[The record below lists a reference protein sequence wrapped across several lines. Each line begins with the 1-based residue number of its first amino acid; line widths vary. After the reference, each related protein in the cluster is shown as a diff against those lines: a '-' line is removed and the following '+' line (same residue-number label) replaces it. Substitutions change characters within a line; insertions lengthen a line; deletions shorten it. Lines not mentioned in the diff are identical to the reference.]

1 MQVMS
6 DPDLIERIAR
16 AHYEAPYIDGGT
28 PGKWEDAHPED
39 RAYWRG
45 TVATIIGLYE
55 AEQARPWPRVNH
67 PTQRDLDRMTGQP
80 R

>member
-1 MQVMS
+1 MS

-16 AHYEAPYIDGGT
+16 AHYEAPLPDGE
-28 PGKWEDAHPED
+28 PWAGKWVDAHPED
-39 RAYWRG
+39 RAHWRG
-45 TVATIIGLYE
+45 TVASIVGLYE
-55 AEQARPWPRVNH
+55 AEQARPWPRVDH